1 MSEPKKTESFA
12 GNVMKYS
19 IATYLGFG
27 ISGAA
32 LIIKGVLPAESYAVP
47 ASFMAYTMSLMNVG
61 MLGLD
66 QSLLRFYH
74 EPPAGST
81 GRSMFAACTRL
92 SVLVMLLV
100 GGIGSIFFAKPL
112 AAAFGLGANGA
123 GLVPFLFLTYL
134 AMEYL
139 EHKAGEKTT
148 HMVRKAGKM
157 GPLIGGVAG
166 VLPQCGFS
174 AAASNL
180 YAGRVI
186 TLGTLIA
193 IYLSTS
199 DEMLPILISE
209 KMDIRFVLGVLGAK
223 AAIGAAAGF
232 VIDLLVRER
241 KMHPHDHVHGHG
253 ENDHE
258 EEEHIHEI
266 CEHENCH
273 CEEDGIF
280 LSAVKHTLHI
290 TFFIIVIG
298 FVLNTALHFVGEDVL
313 AGLILNR
320 PVLGPVLAGLVG
332 LIPNCAASVTITQL
346 YISGVISLGAMM
358 SGLLVGAGVGLLVL
372 FRVNPDKKEN
382 LKIVGILYVIGVL
395 TGIVINW
402 L

>member
-1 MSEPKKTESFA
+1 MSEVILDTLID
-12 GNVMKYS
+12 S
-19 IATYLGFG
+19 I
-27 ISGAA
+27 
-32 LIIKGVLPAESYAVP
+32 K
-47 ASFMAYTMSLMNVG
+47 
-61 MLGLD
+61 
-66 QSLLRFYH
+66 
-74 EPPAGST
+74 
-81 GRSMFAACTRL
+81 
-92 SVLVMLLV
+92 
-100 GGIGSIFFAKPL
+100 
-112 AAAFGLGANGA
+112 
-123 GLVPFLFLTYL
+123 LVPFLFLTYL

-193 IYLSTS
+193 
-199 DEMLPILISE
+199 
-209 KMDIRFVLGVLGAK
+209 K
-223 AAIGAAAGF
+223 AAIGAVAGF

-241 KMHPHDHVHGHG
+241 KIHPHDHVHGHG

-273 CEEDGIF
+273 CEKDGIF

-372 FRVNPDKKEN
+372 FRVNPDKKKN
-382 LKIVGILYVIGVL
+382 LKIQK
-395 TGIVINW
+395 IVDKTRSKDYNVKHEK
-402 L
+402 

>member
-1 MSEPKKTESFA
+1 MWDVILDTLID
-12 GNVMKYS
+12 S
-19 IATYLGFG
+19 I
-27 ISGAA
+27 
-32 LIIKGVLPAESYAVP
+32 K
-47 ASFMAYTMSLMNVG
+47 
-61 MLGLD
+61 
-66 QSLLRFYH
+66 
-74 EPPAGST
+74 
-81 GRSMFAACTRL
+81 
-92 SVLVMLLV
+92 
-100 GGIGSIFFAKPL
+100 
-112 AAAFGLGANGA
+112 
-123 GLVPFLFLTYL
+123 LVPFLFLTYL

-148 HMVRKAGKM
+148 YMVRKAGKM

-209 KMDIRFVLGVLGAK
+209 KVDPGFVLGVLGAK
-223 AAIGAAAGF
+223 AAIGAVAGF
-232 VIDLLVRER
+232 VIDLLIREQ
-241 KMHPHDHVHGHG
+241 KVHHHHPGHGHTHEDVVQEVPDDHSHDHLHDQEPSHGH
-253 ENDHE
+253 E
-258 EEEHIHEI
+258 EQEHIHEI
-266 CEHENCH
+266 CEHDNCH

-280 LSAVKHTLHI
+280 LSAVKHTLQI
-290 TFFIIVIG
+290 TFFIMVIG
-298 FVLNTALHFVGEDVL
+298 FVLNVVLHFVGEDAL
-313 AGLILNR
+313 ANLILNR

-332 LIPNCAASVTITQL
+332 LIPNCAASVTVTQL
-346 YISGVISLGAMM
+346 YLRGVISLGAMM

-395 TGIVINW
+395 VGCVVEW

>member
-1 MSEPKKTESFA
+1 MLDVILDTLID
-12 GNVMKYS
+12 S
-19 IATYLGFG
+19 I
-27 ISGAA
+27 
-32 LIIKGVLPAESYAVP
+32 K
-47 ASFMAYTMSLMNVG
+47 
-61 MLGLD
+61 
-66 QSLLRFYH
+66 
-74 EPPAGST
+74 
-81 GRSMFAACTRL
+81 
-92 SVLVMLLV
+92 
-100 GGIGSIFFAKPL
+100 
-112 AAAFGLGANGA
+112 
-123 GLVPFLFLTYL
+123 LVPFLFLTYL

-148 HMVRKAGKM
+148 CMVRKAGKM

-166 VLPQCGFS
+166 ILPQCGFS

-209 KMDIRFVLGVLGAK
+209 KMDIRFVLGVLAAK
-223 AAIGAAAGF
+223 AVIGAVAGF
-232 VIDLLVRER
+232 LIDLLIREQ
-241 KMHPHDHVHGHG
+241 KVHHDHTEYRHNHGHFAHSG
-253 ENDHE
+253 HGQEAEEDDHGHAGHHHDHYDHAE
-258 EEEHIHEI
+258 QEHIHDI
-266 CEHENCH
+266 CEHDNCH

-280 LSAVKHTLHI
+280 LSAVKHTLQI
-290 TFFIIVIG
+290 TFFIMVIG
-298 FVLNTALHFVGEDVL
+298 FVLNVVLHFVGEDVL
-313 AGLILNR
+313 ANLILNR

-332 LIPNCAASVTITQL
+332 LIPNCAASVTVTQMYL
-346 YISGVISLGAMM
+346 KGVISLGAMM

-382 LKIVGILYVIGVL
+382 LKIVGILYAIGVL